1 VDRRT
6 FRTRL
11 WLRFAMMAAAAVWGA
26 VLAVLAQFPAAPVGA
41 VLAAAGFLAFFV
53 AYSAVYDLT
62 TIAVG
67 PEGVVFRGVLRR
79 LPVRWDEIV
88 RVEVHTCLAGTLYAV
103 LTRRGRVRF
112 TSVLARHRELF
123 EILLDRGALQRLA

>member
-6 FRTRL
+6 YRTRL
-11 WLRFAMMAAAAVWGA
+11 WIRFAMVAAVAFWGA
-26 VLAVLAQFPAAPVGA
+26 VLAALARFPDAPAGT

-79 LPVRWDEIV
+79 VPVRWDEIV
-88 RVEVHTCLAGTLYAV
+88 RVEVHIGLAGTLYAV
-103 LTRRGRVRF
+103 LTRRGLVRF

-123 EILLDRGALQRLA
+123 QLLLDRGTLQRLA